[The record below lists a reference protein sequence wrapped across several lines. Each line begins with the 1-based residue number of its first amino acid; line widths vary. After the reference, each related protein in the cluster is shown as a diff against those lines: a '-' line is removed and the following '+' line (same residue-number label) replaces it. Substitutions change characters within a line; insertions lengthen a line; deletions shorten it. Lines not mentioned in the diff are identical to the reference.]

1 MRDTIFS
8 LSREPVDQ
16 THSNG
21 DASSHK
27 IIPSNQN
34 NRYKCG
40 SFDSKN
46 LIPISCQ
53 RDQYAQFPS
62 SKETNRNCSCL
73 HYFFDSED
81 K

>member
-21 DASSHK
+21 DARVGHK

-46 LIPISCQ
+46 LIPIPCQ

-62 SKETNRNCSCL
+62 SKETKSNCSCPSL
-73 HYFFDSED
+73 FL
-81 K
+81 